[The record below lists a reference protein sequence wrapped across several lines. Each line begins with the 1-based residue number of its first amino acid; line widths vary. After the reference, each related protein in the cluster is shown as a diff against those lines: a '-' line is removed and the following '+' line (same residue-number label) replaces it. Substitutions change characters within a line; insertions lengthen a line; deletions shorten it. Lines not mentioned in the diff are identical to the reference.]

1 MTDTVYKY
9 PVVVVQSPVMS
20 NSANPWTAAC
30 QASLSLIIS
39 QRLPKFMPI
48 ALVMPSSHLV
58 LWCPWFLLS
67 SIFPNIRDFSIESA
81 VHIGWPKYQSFNFS
95 ISPSKQY
102 SGLISFKIDWFD
114 LPTFQGTL
122 RSLLQDQSLKAP
134 ILWHSAFFVVQL
146 SHPYMTTGKP
156 QLWLY
161 LCLTILGAALY

>member
-95 ISPSKQY
+95 ISPSNDY
-102 SGLISFKIDWFD
+102 SGLISLKIDWFD
-114 LPTFQGTL
+114 LLAVHGIL
-122 RSLLQDQSLKAP
+122 RSLLRNHSLKASF
-134 ILWHSAFFVVQL
+134 LWRSFVFTVQL
-146 SHPYMTTGKP
+146 LQLFVITGKTIA
-156 QLWLY
+156 
-161 LCLTILGAALY
+161 LTIQTFVCRAVSLL